1 MFRRP
6 STLRFAYLLI
16 TTVGLVVA
24 IWYFLR
30 YVKLMDSL
38 TR

>member
-6 STLRFAYLLI
+6 SALRFAYLLI
-16 TTVGLVVA
+16 TAIGLIVA

-30 YVKLMDSL
+30 YAKLMDSL